1 MIAEEIQQREKK
13 RNEKRSSGRWVYA
26 IPVLV
31 ILFGLIFSV
40 WIWGSAGLGKYPAM
54 IKEAFG
60 EERHYLIVP
69 GSREIRLTRTGAY
82 GVYYEYTSELYMED
96 YPVTPPALECSLTS
110 KSTGATRQAAPDY
123 VEGNRYS
130 DQDRTGILIMSLT
143 VDRPDTYT
151 FACHYPNGVKEPKST
166 VALGPNYGWEILKVA
181 WKISLPLLGGLASIC
196 GSVLIG
202 LVMVVVIAIKR
213 QGLSV

>member
-1 MIAEEIQQREKK
+1 MIAEEIQQKER
-13 RNEKRSSGRWVYA
+13 RHIEKRSSGRWVYA
-26 IPVLV
+26 IPVLI
-31 ILFGLIFSV
+31 ILLGLASSA
-40 WIWGSAGLGKYPAM
+40 WIWDSAGLGKYPAM
-54 IKEAFG
+54 IKKVYA

-82 GVYYEYTSELYMED
+82 GVYYEYTSELYMGD

-143 VDRPDTYT
+143 VDQPDTYI
-151 FACHYPNGVKEPKST
+151 FACRYRDGVNEPKRT
-166 VALGPNYGWEILKVA
+166 VALGPNYGWEFLRVA

-213 QGLSV
+213 QG